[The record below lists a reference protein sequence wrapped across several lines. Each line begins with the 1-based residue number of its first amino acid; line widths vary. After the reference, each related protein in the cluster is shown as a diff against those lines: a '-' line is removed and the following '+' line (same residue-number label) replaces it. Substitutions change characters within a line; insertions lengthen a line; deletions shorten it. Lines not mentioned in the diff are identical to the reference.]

1 MESQQEDAMIG
12 RSGVLSSFPPSSIIC
27 CVVKSREILNL
38 FSVCKSGAR
47 SRPIK
52 CIDMTCGTLK
62 QYQWYCRVSARAED
76 VSISARAEDVSIS
89 RTLSLPRGIPGPA
102 HLERGWEEAA
112 TPYPPRERGRSFK
125 AEQRERGSTQ
135 RLRAVT
141 GRSSACLR
149 AP

>member
-1 MESQQEDAMIG
+1 MIG

-62 QYQWYCRVSARAED
+62 QYNCIGSC
-76 VSISARAEDVSIS
+76 
-89 RTLSLPRGIPGPA
+89 
-102 HLERGWEEAA
+102 
-112 TPYPPRERGRSFK
+112 RGRIDIGSC
-125 AEQRERGSTQ
+125 RGRIDITYPQFTTGDSGASASRK
-135 RLRAVT
+135 RL
-141 GRSSACLR
+141 GRSRNSVSST
-149 AP
+149 

>member
-1 MESQQEDAMIG
+1 MIG

-62 QYQWYCRVSARAED
+62 QYHRLVQRTYRYHVPSVYHGGFRGQRISKEAGKKPQLRILHVKGGEASKRNNGREDRRSVCAR
-76 VSISARAEDVSIS
+76 
-89 RTLSLPRGIPGPA
+89 
-102 HLERGWEEAA
+102 
-112 TPYPPRERGRSFK
+112 
-125 AEQRERGSTQ
+125 
-135 RLRAVT
+135 
-141 GRSSACLR
+141 
-149 AP
+149 

>member
-1 MESQQEDAMIG
+1 MIG

-62 QYQWYCRVSARAED
+62 QYHGYRLVQRTYRYRLVQRTYRYHVPSVYHGGFRGQR
-76 VSISARAEDVSIS
+76 ISK
-89 RTLSLPRGIPGPA
+89 
-102 HLERGWEEAA
+102 EAGKK
-112 TPYPPRERGRSFK
+112 P
-125 AEQRERGSTQ
+125 Q
-135 RLRAVT
+135 LRILHVKGGEA
-141 GRSSACLR
+141 S
-149 AP
+149 